1 MTFVELM
8 VVTFILGV
16 AFMIFTSTVAGITR
30 QRMINRE
37 AVLASNEARN
47 MIERMRNE
55 EFADVF
61 ALYNADPLDDPGGA
75 GSALGASFT
84 VEGLDVELGDPD
96 GFAGEI
102 VFPTMEV
109 VPGTIELR
117 EDVVFADLG
126 MPRDLNGD
134 SMIKADD
141 MSGDYIL
148 LPVVVRVRWT
158 GNGGP
163 RQYETT
169 SMLCE
174 LNKE

>member
-16 AFMIFTSTVAGITR
+16 AFMIFTSTVAGVTR

-37 AVLASNEARN
+37 TVIASNEARN
-47 MIERMRNE
+47 MVERMRNE

-61 ALYNADPLDDPGGA
+61 ALFNADPLDDPGGA
-75 GSALGASFT
+75 GTAPGNSFA
-84 VEGLDVELGDPD
+84 VDGLDVEAGDPD

-102 VFPTMEV
+102 LFPTIEV
-109 VPGTIELR
+109 APGTFELR
-117 EDVVFADLG
+117 EDVVDADLG

-134 SMIKADD
+134 SIIKAEDQ
-141 MSGDYIL
+141 SEDYLL
-148 LPVVVRVRWT
+148 LPVVIRVRWT

-163 RQYETT
+163 RRYETT

-174 LNKE
+174 FNKE

>member
-1 MTFVELM
+1 M
-8 VVTFILGV
+8 VVTLVLGI
-16 AFMIFTSTVAGITR
+16 AFMIFTSTVAGVTR

-37 AVLASNEARN
+37 IVIASNEARN
-47 MIERMRNE
+47 MVERMRNE

-61 ALYNADPLDDPGGA
+61 ALFNADPLDDPGGA
-75 GSALGASFT
+75 GTAPGNSFAVDGIQ
-84 VEGLDVELGDPD
+84 VEAGDPD

-102 VFPTMEV
+102 VFPTIEV
-109 VPGTIELR
+109 VPGTFELR
-117 EDVVFADLG
+117 EDVVDAELG

-134 SMIKADD
+134 SIIKVDD
-141 MSGDYIL
+141 RSGDYIL

-163 RQYETT
+163 RQYETI